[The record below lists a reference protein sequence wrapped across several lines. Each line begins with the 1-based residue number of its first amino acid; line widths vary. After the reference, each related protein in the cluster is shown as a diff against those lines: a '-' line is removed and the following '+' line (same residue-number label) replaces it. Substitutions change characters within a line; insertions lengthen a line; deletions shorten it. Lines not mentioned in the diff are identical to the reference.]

1 MSVMTDTAQR
11 PMRAAGAL
19 AAAAALWLGGC
30 AAGPGSPSGP
40 VDWDEALD
48 LGEPGPVI
56 QSVEDVEY
64 YPACGNET
72 LTHGGTT
79 WYPFTRADG
88 ADAPAASALAPDRAA
103 ERLHVAWA
111 RASAVRAVPAV
122 VAPGPGDEVGT
133 LVEYEGG
140 FAHWESDSGELR
152 TWLTTTELTYSWVC

>member
-1 MSVMTDTAQR
+1 
-11 PMRAAGAL
+11 MRAAGAL

-30 AAGPGSPSGP
+30 AAGPEAPSGP
-40 VDWDEALD
+40 VDWDEQLD

-56 QSVEDVEY
+56 QIVEDVEF

-72 LTHGGTT
+72 LMHAGTT

-88 ADAPAASALAPDRAA
+88 TDAPDPSALGREGSGDRASA
-103 ERLHVAWA
+103 AWA

-122 VAPGPGDEVGT
+122 VAPGPGDDVGT

-140 FAHWESDSGELR
+140 FAHWVSDSGELR
-152 TWLTTTELTYSWVC
+152 TWLTTTEITYAWVC